1 MCRRKQTKSYSGCFK
16 KQFIKNAEMSNEYE
30 ETRRSFLTKLGL
42 TLGAGVM
49 AGEKLSAK
57 VLNDKAEFPL
67 EGDQQKLMDRYEDW
81 MDEFIP
87 VIKAFRADSNDKE
100 AGRRIAELSEEAEGW
115 REQLTVF
122 MKDDNFARYYMT
134 ATERMTKEIY

>member
-1 MCRRKQTKSYSGCFK
+1 M
-16 KQFIKNAEMSNEYE
+16 NEYE
-30 ETRRSFLTKLGL
+30 ESRRSFLTKLGM
-42 TLGAGVM
+42 TVGVGVV

-57 VLNDKAEFPL
+57 VLNSKTEFPL
-67 EGDQQKLMDRYEDW
+67 TTDQQQLMDRYENW

-87 VIKAFRADSNDKE
+87 VIENFRKDPNNLGAKK
-100 AGRRIAELSEEAEGW
+100 RIAELSEEAEGW

-122 MKDDNFARYYMT
+122 MEDENFARYYMT

>member
-1 MCRRKQTKSYSGCFK
+1 
-16 KQFIKNAEMSNEYE
+16 MSNEYE
-30 ETRRSFLTKLGL
+30 QSRRKFLSKLGL
-42 TLGAGVM
+42 TLGAGVV

-57 VLNDKAEFPL
+57 VLNNKAEFPL
-67 EGDQQKLMDRYEDW
+67 DSDQQKLMNRYEDW

-87 VIKAFRADSNDKE
+87 VITAFRADPNDKE
-100 AGRRIAELSEEAEGW
+100 AARRIAELSEEAETW

-122 MKDDNFARYYMT
+122 MKDENFARYYMT

>member
-1 MCRRKQTKSYSGCFK
+1 M
-16 KQFIKNAEMSNEYE
+16 NEYE
-30 ETRRSFLTKLGL
+30 SSRRAFLTKLGL
-42 TLGAGVM
+42 AIGASAV

-57 VLNDKAEFPL
+57 VLNSTSEFPL
-67 EGDQQKLMDRYEDW
+67 TNEQQQLMDRYERW

-87 VIKAFRADSNDKE
+87 VIKDFRANPEDKV
-100 AGRRIAELSEEAEGW
+100 AKLRIAELSEEAESW

-122 MKDDNFARYYMT
+122 MEDENFARYYMT